1 MSATT
6 KIVGAVLVTCAPLMG
21 FSASP
26 ARAVPEIPAQ
36 PRVAQD
42 VRLPMSAPLNKTTV
56 SGKYCSKTKSGNW
69 VIKIPKSKKKGTELC
84 RFSFKT
90 NYLNVEVNSTFK
102 VYKYNNA
109 RLKTHYSLTTY
120 KQNVV
125 GSWIFYASAAF
136 VKQTGYSQ
144 HDFDG
149 TPPSTMTYSSVKGVA
164 FSAAGAYDF
173 CQAFDYPDGPKL
185 DDCWTRGWKIKV
197 TKVVSVA

>member
-90 NYLNVEVNSTFK
+90 DYLNVAVNSTFK
-102 VYKYNNA
+102 VYKANNY
-109 RLKTHYSLTTY
+109 RLKTSYKLTTY
-120 KQNVV
+120 KEVDW
-125 GSWIFYASAAF
+125 GYWTFYAAADS
-136 VKQTGYSQ
+136 VKQTGYERYS
-144 HDFDG
+144 FDG
-149 TPPSTMTYSSVKGVA
+149 TPPSAKTYGSVKGIA
-164 FSAAGAYDF
+164 FAASGRYSF
-173 CQAFDYPDGPKL
+173 CQVYDSKL
-185 DDCWTRGWKIKV
+185 DGCWDKDWKIKV
-197 TKVVSVA
+197 TKVKSVA